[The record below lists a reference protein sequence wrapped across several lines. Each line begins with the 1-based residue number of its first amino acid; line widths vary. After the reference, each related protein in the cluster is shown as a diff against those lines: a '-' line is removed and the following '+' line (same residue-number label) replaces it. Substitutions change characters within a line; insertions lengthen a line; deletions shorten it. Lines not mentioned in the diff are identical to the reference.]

1 MTQESTA
8 TTDEPRDLY
17 EDLRNAATQ
26 IDSIDA
32 EIKGLQEKKNEV
44 KTSLVKHHGIKIGD
58 FNTVLR
64 WCRLEDEDRNEM
76 LDNIRKCCQALGI
89 TAQVDLFAEQ
99 SDVNTDQ
106 PELELVK

>member
-1 MTQESTA
+1 MTEEATA
-8 TTDEPRDLY
+8 PAEEPRDLY
-17 EDLRNAATQ
+17 EDLLNAATQ
-26 IDSIDA
+26 IDTLDA

-44 KTSLVKHHGIKIGD
+44 KTSLIKHHGIKIGD

-64 WCRLEDEDRNEM
+64 WRRLEDEDRNET

-99 SDVNTDQ
+99 PGVN
-106 PELELVK
+106 LEVVK